1 MENVAYMDNNGV
13 LNEDVSFYF
22 FKLPQ
27 FLFSHPT
34 LKKLSCESKLLYAVM
49 LNRRSLSGTK
59 DNKVRFTHEG
69 HIYIRFSIDVVK
81 EVLNCSKTTA
91 VKALKELK
99 ENGLVLGKRDA
110 NNRSVKYFFLDIA
123 EMGDMTAVF
132 HEKLPKEDLD
142 KIAEYEKLEEQKK
155 LAEQEKVENVKT
167 EESKAED
174 FSCPDGSKN
183 QTGTG
188 SESKPVQ
195 VQKVVTIKTDTKN
208 NDSHKDLPL
217 LSPSVSE
224 EEDWWRRTSEREIR
238 EMLSDSWLGYE
249 EENIEMF
256 DAEDFSYL
264 KNLVEGIAHTLF
276 FKRTVKIDDR
286 TVTSHY
292 AFDQLFMLNH
302 EDVEYG
308 IRVLRSL
315 KKNPHDL
322 FKYAITVLFNA
333 PYKSKAYWDKEVQ
346 KMFDD
351 EPDTYGYAA

>member
-49 LNRRSLSGTK
+49 LNRRSLSGK
-59 DNKVRFTHEG
+59 DDNKVKFTHEG

-155 LAEQEKVENVKT
+155 LAEQEKVEKVKT

-174 FSCPDGSKN
+174 FSCPDGSNN

-195 VQKVVTIKTDTKN
+195 VQKVDTIKTDTKN
-208 NDSHKDLPL
+208 TDSHQDLPL
-217 LSPSVSE
+217 QSPSTSKE
-224 EEDWWRRTSEREIR
+224 EEWLRSLSEHEIK
-238 EMLSDSWLGYE
+238 EMISESWLGYE
-249 EENIEMF
+249 EEEAVMF
-256 DAEDFSYL
+256 EKQDLDCLRQMIDGFAH
-264 KNLVEGIAHTLF
+264 NLFV
-276 FKRTVKIDDR
+276 KRSFNIDDR
-286 TVTSHY
+286 IVMRHDV
-292 AFDQLFMLNH
+292 FHQLLMLQH
-302 EDVEYG
+302 DDIEYSVDS
-308 IRVLRSL
+308 ICSL
-315 KKNPHDL
+315 NKIPYDMI
-322 FKYAITVLFNA
+322 KYAIAVFYNA
-333 PYKSKAYWDKEVQ
+333 PRRSKMHWTMAVQ
-346 KMFDD
+346 KGLT
-351 EPDTYGYAA
+351 ETTNYPYAA